1 LKATHQKQIN
11 YSLKTNKNMKRIP
24 IVIFLT
30 ALVIGLIL
38 LLGTCSDNPQTSGPD
53 KVAIE
58 KTEKQV
64 SSIDTHYQN
73 AISQLQKHSD
83 SLQSELIRTQ
93 EKLKIVKF
101 KLNQSQ
107 FNVVRFVKKDTVG
120 ESIAQQMND
129 CDSLKQEVEE
139 YVQYVDSTK
148 IIYESN
154 ISELQTLVATKDSEL
169 VVCKSSYENLQNI
182 VAENLQ
188 RERQLTDD
196 LQTAFK
202 QQRKKVIQNKL
213 LAGGF
218 LLLSGLTTTLFIK
231 ANK

>member
-1 LKATHQKQIN
+1 
-11 YSLKTNKNMKRIP
+11 MKRIP
-24 IVIFLT
+24 ITVFLT
-30 ALVIGLIL
+30 ALIIGIIL
-38 LLGTCSDNPQTSGPD
+38 FFGTCSNDKETLKPD
-53 KVAIE
+53 KAAIE

-93 EKLKIVKF
+93 EKLKVIKF

-107 FNVVRFVKKDTVG
+107 FDVVRFVKKDTVG

-218 LLLSGLTTTLFIK
+218 LLLSGITTTLFIK